1 MAKQKRGRT
10 AASCRIPASGERSE
24 RWLNRFPQMVQ
35 LDYQRRLRQVMAA
48 RQERLAA
55 LKTRGDAERYVL
67 AARRAVRRA
76 FGPLPPRTPLNA
88 RLTRACDLADHRIEH
103 ILLESRPGFLV
114 TGNLYLPGG
123 AQPGNKL
130 PAMLGLCGHSAD
142 GKMAAGYQ
150 SFCLE
155 LVQQGFVVFIIDP
168 IQQGERIQY
177 TPQDGPPIGLC
188 AAHNMM
194 GNQMSLVNDFFG
206 TWRVWDAIR
215 ALDYLW
221 SRPEI
226 DRTRVGVTGNSGGGT
241 LTTYVTALDPR
252 PAWAAPSCYISSW
265 LANLENELPADSE
278 QNPPGLLAAGL
289 DEADLLL
296 CYAPRPTLILGQAKD
311 FFDPRYT
318 RKAWEEVRHVHTLLG
333 SPRSAE
339 LFIGPT
345 VHGFSPENRAAMVD
359 FSLKQVGKRRA
370 KATPAPAPVD
380 ARDLWVTPAGSTLQA
395 GSVRVFERTAARA
408 EELARKR
415 GRPSAGQVIKDARRL
430 LAIGTAL
437 PALPYRALRGAGGGP
452 TVGIRGQFAVETEPG
467 IEAIVSAYGD
477 FADAMLP
484 PSGAVTLYVGH
495 VSADADV
502 HNLPAVGQLACKP
515 GFVTVDPRGIGQSQP
530 RTCASMDFFEP
541 YGPDFLYASLG
552 EMLNQSYLGR
562 RVFDVMRTIDFLLA
576 YGASEVSLV
585 GRGLGATTAAFAALL
600 HPSRPRVRLLNYLPS
615 YTLLTQS
622 PQFAWPLSS
631 LLRGCLTCF
640 DLPDVYRA
648 LGRRLRLEDPWD
660 AAMQA
665 PGPKT
670 ATR

>member
-1 MAKQKRGRT
+1 
-10 AASCRIPASGERSE
+10 
-24 RWLNRFPQMVQ
+24 MVQ
-35 LDYQRRLRQVMAA
+35 LDYQRQLRQIMAA

-55 LKTRGDAERYVL
+55 LKTRSDAERYVL
-67 AARRAVRRA
+67 AVRRAVRRA

-88 RLTRACDLADHRIEH
+88 RTTRALDLADHRIEH
-103 ILLESRPGFLV
+103 ILFESRPGFLV

-123 AQPGNKL
+123 AQPGDKL
-130 PAMLGLCGHSAD
+130 PAVLGLCGHSAD

-150 SFCLE
+150 SFCIE

-168 IQQGERIQY
+168 IQQGERVQY

-194 GNQMSLVNDFFG
+194 GNQMSLVGDTFG

-241 LTTYVTALDPR
+241 LTTYVSALDPR
-252 PAWAAPSCYISSW
+252 PAWAAPSCYITYW

-296 CYAPRPTLILGQAKD
+296 CHAPRPTLILGQAKD

-318 RKAWEEVRHVHTLLG
+318 RKAWDEVRRVHALLG

-345 VHGFSPENRAAMVD
+345 VHGFSPENRAAMVA
-359 FSLKQVGKRRA
+359 FALKQVGKRRV
-370 KATPAPAPVD
+370 KGAPPSEPVD
-380 ARDLWVTPAGSTLQA
+380 ARDLWVTPSGSTVQA

-408 EELARKR
+408 EDLSRKR
-415 GRPSAGQVIKDARRL
+415 GRPAAGQVIKDARRL
-430 LAIGTAL
+430 LAIGPAL
-437 PALPYRALRGAGGGP
+437 PALPYRALRAAGGGP

-467 IEAIVSAYGD
+467 IEAIVTAYGD

-502 HNLPAVGQLACKP
+502 RDLPAVRQLACKP

-541 YGPDFLYASLG
+541 YGADFLYASLG
-552 EMLNQSYLGR
+552 EMLGQSYLGR

-600 HPSRPRVRLLNYLPS
+600 HPSRPRIRLINYLPS
-615 YTLLTQS
+615 YAILTRS

-631 LLRGCLTCF
+631 LLRGSLACF

-648 LGRRLRLEDPWD
+648 LGRRLRLDDPWD

-665 PGPKT
+665 QK
-670 ATR
+670 R